1 MVAVGG
7 VAKRGRADQQARG
20 GRGPQYSRPEAE
32 GKVVQLVRRGERTE
46 GEPAAV
52 AAAGRRRDI
61 GYGIEN
67 LEREVRAAHPQH
79 ALRVEAFFCGGNHR
93 VGAADAIAAIETP
106 GRETVGPAELHR
118 RPPAPGE

>member
-61 GYGIEN
+61 RNGIEN
-67 LEREVRAAHPQH
+67 LEREVRALHSQH
-79 ALRVEAFFCGGNHR
+79 ALRVEAFLCAWNDP
-93 VGAADAIAAIETP
+93 VVAANPIETIDTT
-106 GRETVGPAELHR
+106 GRGTVERAD
-118 RPPAPGE
+118 